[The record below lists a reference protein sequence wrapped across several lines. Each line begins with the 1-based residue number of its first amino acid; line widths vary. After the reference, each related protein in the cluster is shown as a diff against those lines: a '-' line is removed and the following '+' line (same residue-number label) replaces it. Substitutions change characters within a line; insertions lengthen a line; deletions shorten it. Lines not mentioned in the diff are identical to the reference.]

1 MPPSLRLMVIE
12 SASER
17 VKVGTLHL
25 VTLDGGT
32 VGREAKNLVQLPD
45 LNISKVGVFL
55 SHLLQFLWI

>member
-1 MPPSLRLMVIE
+1 MVIE